1 MNTYTYRNGQV
12 NEASF
17 ILAGGLSKLK
27 YQIDFRDGMG
37 TATLGAVTVGAVDIS
52 NVNATVQVVYGVT
65 TTGSI
70 AIISLM
76 TAGTLGTQEAI
87 DGARFRVRTTATLSD
102 SRVLIQDTFLYVS
115 NPAYDPV

>member
-1 MNTYTYRNGQV
+1 MRTFTYRDGTL

-17 ILAGGLSKLK
+17 IKAGLDRPKF
-27 YQIDFRDGMG
+27 QIDFTDGMG
-37 TATLGAVTVGAVDIS
+37 SSTLGAVTVGAVDIL
-52 NVNATVQVVYGVT
+52 NVNATSSVVFGVT

-70 AIISLM
+70 ALISLL
-76 TAGTLGTQEAI
+76 TAGTSGTQEAT

-102 SRVLIQDTFLYVS
+102 SRVLVYDTFLYVN